1 MVLFACWIH
10 RRGAKRKP
18 AIWLVYYSILS
29 AHCLDLPAPF
39 IINSGTIKSGLD
51 ALNVPCSISN
61 LRANCTSDRLTTS
74 TFDPIELVET
84 VSEQAYF
91 FNYVYIILYCEYS
104 ELYLITSLVHAVCR
118 LVDGV
123 DCRHSHWWDPGN

>member
-18 AIWLVYYSILS
+18 TIWLVYILVYYQ
-29 AHCLDLPAPF
+29 HTLPGRF

-84 VSEQAYF
+84 VSEQAYLF
-91 FNYVYIILYCEYS
+91 SYHVYIVL
-104 ELYLITSLVHAVCR
+104 
-118 LVDGV
+118 
-123 DCRHSHWWDPGN
+123 